1 MGLGLKMH
9 NKNNI
14 KVQALIVTVSFFC
27 LGLKGGSWV
36 FLGVRVRGAPLPG
49 SAEGLV
55 CGGGH
60 QVRVVE
66 GRGDAPGRHQAT
78 DVGHVRQQV
87 RLHLRA
93 QLGDTQ
99 HPV

>member
-1 MGLGLKMH
+1 MDC
-9 NKNNI
+9 
-14 KVQALIVTVSFFC
+14 FFPF
-27 LGLKGGSWV
+27 GWWGSKGEGWDSLDV
-36 FLGVRVRGAPLPG
+36 NVRRAPLPG

-87 RLHLRA
+87 GLHLRA
-93 QLGDTQ
+93 QLGDTHDTQ
-99 HPV
+99 CVGGAQLVKTV